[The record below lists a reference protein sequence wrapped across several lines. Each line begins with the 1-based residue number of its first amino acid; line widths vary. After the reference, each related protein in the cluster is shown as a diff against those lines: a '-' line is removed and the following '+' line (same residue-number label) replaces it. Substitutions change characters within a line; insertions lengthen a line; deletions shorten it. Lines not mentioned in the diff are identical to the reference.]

1 MHTHMHLLIYI
12 YIYASICTCIN
23 IYIQYIQ
30 LYVVDWMNRN
40 HQAPLS
46 RAPFLGIKMMV
57 SCRWPLRCP
66 NHVQRREGI
75 FESTMPFS
83 DQEKAEKEKTSLDMC
98 FELFF
103 PPLRCCRFRLS
114 EKLYQLVSWLH
125 HHLDSNTSNDITPE
139 STEYIQAR
147 QLKSTRLLMNFALKL
162 HRLIQST
169 TGHYRT
175 ARPSQHPSCAQ
186 ACGWGTPVM

>member
-1 MHTHMHLLIYI
+1 M
-12 YIYASICTCIN
+12 
-23 IYIQYIQ
+23 
-30 LYVVDWMNRN
+30 YVVDWMNRN

-46 RAPFLGIKMMV
+46 RAPFLGIQMMV

-66 NHVQRREGI
+66 AQGLGI

-83 DQEKAEKEKTSLDMC
+83 DQEKAEKENTSLAMC
-98 FELFF
+98 FQLFF

-125 HHLDSNTSNDITPE
+125 HHLDANMSNDITPE

-169 TGHYRT
+169 TGTELH
-175 ARPSQHPSCAQ
+175 SHHNIQ
-186 ACGWGTPVM
+186 AALSRRVAPQCFWYFGNESLQDGAPQ